1 MKKIITALREWI
13 DTYHYDS
20 ISGMLLEY
28 GIVIFSA
35 IVVILLVRMVL
46 SAMWTLCYVKDVT
59 SFLSNLCKYNL
70 RCQM

>member
-13 DTYHYDS
+13 GTYHYDS

-28 GIVIFSA
+28 GIVVFSV

-46 SAMWTLCYVKDVT
+46 SAM
-59 SFLSNLCKYNL
+59 
-70 RCQM
+70 

>member
-1 MKKIITALREWI
+1 MFKKIYKEFKEWI

-28 GIVIFSA
+28 GIVVFSA

-46 SAMWTLCYVKDVT
+46 SAM
-59 SFLSNLCKYNL
+59 
-70 RCQM
+70 